1 MSAYKIKIYLT
12 FSNNWLENVVG
23 KKKKNPIYGGNKN
36 IKCPEI
42 NLTKNVQ
49 DKMKKSTK

>member
-1 MSAYKIKIYLT
+1 MSAYKMKIYLT

-23 KKKKNPIYGGNKN
+23 KKSYLWMQQKYKMPRNKFN
-36 IKCPEI
+36 K
-42 NLTKNVQ
+42 KNVQ